1 MRGSESPLID
11 VGALLEKV
19 EAAAP
24 IDAVE
29 AALAENAAP
38 GQFVTG
44 QLMRVDLHAG
54 TAAIVTAGHPFPLRL
69 RHGRVAEIDLR
80 IEAPFGVLPGKSF
93 DIQPLSLE
101 PGDRIVLLT
110 DGKQERNAVDLDVA
124 TALGAAVLDATGGNL
139 SDDATMVRLDWYGG
153 PPRGRNTEQGADPDR
168 ASAALLPVRA
178 G

>member
-29 AALAENAAP
+29 AALADSA
-38 GQFVTG
+38 
-44 QLMRVDLHAG
+44 DLHPRE
-54 TAAIVTAGHPFPLRL
+54 VVH
-69 RHGRVAEIDLR
+69 V
-80 IEAPFGVLPGKSF
+80 
-93 DIQPLSLE
+93 
-101 PGDRIVLLT
+101 
-110 DGKQERNAVDLDVA
+110 
-124 TALGAAVLDATGGNL
+124 LGAAVLDATGGDL
-139 SDDATMVRLDWYGG
+139 RDDATMVRLDWYGG
-153 PPRGRNTEQGADPDR
+153 PPRGWNTERGADPDR

>member
-1 MRGSESPLID
+1 LID

-29 AALAENAAP
+29 AALADSA
-38 GQFVTG
+38 
-44 QLMRVDLHAG
+44 DLHPRE
-54 TAAIVTAGHPFPLRL
+54 VVH
-69 RHGRVAEIDLR
+69 V
-80 IEAPFGVLPGKSF
+80 
-93 DIQPLSLE
+93 
-101 PGDRIVLLT
+101 
-110 DGKQERNAVDLDVA
+110 
-124 TALGAAVLDATGGNL
+124 LGAAVLDATGGDL
-139 SDDATMVRLDWYGG
+139 RDDAAMVCLDWYGG